1 MPKPGPLPAELI
13 PDGSELEDFNAAY
26 QKAKRERVPFVCV
39 LAGSHGTWTAKVD
52 VLSAPVWPVSQER
65 QDLLDKVIVGLVAQ
79 DSART
84 GWTGPEY
91 FTVSGLQDEALARRV
106 AAAMHAGLY
115 GDLFPLEELL
125 PASPGRV
132 EPAAV
137 DGASSGGRAA
147 APATGWDVIRV
158 SADEA
163 ADMDDLGRL
172 VGLVGSAV
180 GQLSVL
186 LARATGH
193 VLDPGTD
200 PSAAAADLP
209 VHSSLRRAVQLLQ
222 DAYNDSNPTT
232 VQATR
237 LSALQGAHHTL
248 EGAAL
253 ALFTMERQIVQ
264 RARGR
269 REAADVTDD

>member
-1 MPKPGPLPAELI
+1 MPAELI

-26 QKAKRERVPFVCV
+26 RKAKRERVPFVCV
-39 LAGSHGTWTAKVD
+39 LAGSRGTWTAKVD

-65 QDLLDKVIVGLVAQ
+65 QDLLGKVIVSLVAQ

-84 GWTGPEY
+84 GTTGPDY

-106 AAAMHAGLY
+106 AAAIHAGLY
-115 GDLFPLEELL
+115 GDLLPLEELL
-125 PASPGRV
+125 PTPSASV
-132 EPAAV
+132 EPPADEAAF
-137 DGASSGGRAA
+137 SGSRAV
-147 APATGWDVIRV
+147 APVTGLDVIHA

-163 ADMDDLGRL
+163 ADMDDLGHL

-186 LARATGH
+186 LAQATER

-200 PSAAAADLP
+200 TPTETVDLP
-209 VHSSLRRAVQLLQ
+209 VHSSVRKAIRLLQ
-222 DAYNDSNPTT
+222 DAYNDSDPTT

-237 LSALQGAHHTL
+237 FSALQGAQHTL

-253 ALFTMERQIVQ
+253 ALFTVERQIVQ
-264 RARGR
+264 RA
-269 REAADVTDD
+269 AT